1 MESFKCLFDGISEP
15 RVLVKHG
22 EIMELECDCR
32 LIPIGIYKG
41 TNKDGAE
48 CWVSTDIKTGLCLV
62 KARTKKRCVEDTKS
76 LLMYKG
82 YKDYSNMQKHA
93 KKEFEEIYKG
103 EEWNREK
110 QVDGFKQSSV

>member
-15 RVLVKHG
+15 MVFVKHG

-41 TNKDGAE
+41 TNKDGAD

-82 YKDYSNMQKHA
+82 YKAYRNMQEQARIK
-93 KKEFEEIYKG
+93 FLQTYNG
-103 EEWNREK
+103 EEWNSETK
-110 QVDGFKQSSV
+110 G